1 MDTNKIIKDNNF
13 HIKKKFGQ
21 NFLTD
26 KKILEKIITSA
37 ELDSEV
43 GVIEIGPGLG
53 ALTSMLCANSKRVL
67 AYEIDSDLIPI
78 LEKNLASYNNLTILN
93 KDILE
98 ADVSK
103 DIKTYLS
110 DCKRVYVVANLPYYI
125 TTPILLNLLQKVKID
140 KYVVMMQLE
149 VADRLCGKVSTKE
162 YNSLSIT
169 IQYQASVKKLF
180 KVPRTVFKPAPN
192 VDSAVIEIKAYDNI
206 EHKPRNPEFFFDV
219 VRNSFGQRRKTLIN
233 NLMNR
238 FGPEK
243 ERFIKILNE
252 MNLKETV
259 RSEELSV
266 DEFVTLSDK
275 ILEEFMSKEMVDLFD
290 KDLQPLGKR
299 VARNTLNEPNAYFK
313 VTCAIIKYNGLYFI
327 QKRSP
332 YKPISPNIYE
342 FPGGGLDSGE
352 SELDGL
358 IREVKEETELE
369 LKNIELLDKI
379 VGKYIIRCIYMAEAV
394 SDKVVLHEAVD
405 YKWVKKDELK
415 EISVMKKNPSLME
428 KLDD

>member
-13 HIKKKFGQ
+13 RIKKKFGQ
-21 NFLTD
+21 NFLMD
-26 KKILEKIITSA
+26 KKILEKIVSSA
-37 ELDSEV
+37 EIDKET

-53 ALTSMLCANSKRVL
+53 SLTELLCINSKHVL

-78 LEKNLASYNNLTILN
+78 LDENLKDYKNKTILN

-98 ADVSK
+98 ADVNK
-103 DIKTYLS
+103 DIKEYLA
-110 DCKRVYVVANLPYYI
+110 DCKRIYVVANLPYYI
-125 TTPILLNLLQKVKID
+125 TTPILLNMLQKVKID

-192 VDSAVIEIKAYDNI
+192 VDSAVIEIKAYDKI

-219 VRNSFGQRRKTLIN
+219 VRNAFAQRRKTLIN

-243 ERFIKILNE
+243 EKFVKILNE

-266 DEFVTLSDK
+266 DEFVILSDK
-275 ILEEFMSKEMVDLFD
+275 ILEAFMSTELVDLFD
-290 KDLQPLGKR
+290 KNLQPLNKR
-299 VARNTLNEPNAYFK
+299 VPRNTLNEPNAYFK

-332 YKPISPNIYE
+332 FKPISPSIYE
-342 FPGGGLDSGE
+342 LPGGGLDSGE
-352 SELDGL
+352 AEIDGL
-358 IREVKEETELE
+358 IREVREETELE
-369 LKNIELLDKI
+369 LKNIELVDKI
-379 VGKYIIRCIYMAEAV
+379 VGKYIIRCIYKADAV
-394 SDKVVLHEAVD
+394 SDKAVLHEAVD
-405 YKWVKKDELK
+405 YKWVKKEELK
-415 EISVMKKNPSLME
+415 DITLFKKYPELME
-428 KLDD
+428 KIDD